1 MKAILRIAAGV
12 AVGTGLVALAGAN
25 LRAHDDPAPAAPPV
39 VPASAPPPTA
49 PSPTAPAIA
58 PAPPA
63 QTVPRSEPAAWR
75 ERARAPDDV
84 PPGVLARVARRAANR
99 AEACPPVPT
108 PAAGGLP
115 APLAPGAG
123 VPARCT
129 KGHLDVEID
138 WNGAPS
144 STR

>member
-25 LRAHDDPAPAAPPV
+25 LRAHDDPAAAAATPVAPAAAPP
-39 VPASAPPPTA
+39 PA
-49 PSPTAPAIA
+49 APAIA
-58 PAPPA
+58 PPSLAEAVPP
-63 QTVPRSEPAAWR
+63 PEPAAWR
-75 ERARAPDDV
+75 EQVRAPAAV
-84 PPGVLARVARRAANR
+84 PPGVLARVARRAADR
-99 AEACPPVPT
+99 AAACPPAPA
-108 PAAGGLP
+108 PAAGGSP
-115 APLAPGAG
+115 APRAPAAG